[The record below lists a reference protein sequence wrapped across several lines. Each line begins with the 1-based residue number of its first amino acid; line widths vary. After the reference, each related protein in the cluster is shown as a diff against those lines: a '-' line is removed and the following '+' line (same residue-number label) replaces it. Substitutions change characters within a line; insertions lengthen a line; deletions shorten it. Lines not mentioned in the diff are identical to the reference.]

1 MKLVTKVLDNSVT
14 ILEITGS
21 VVLGKSADEL
31 SKELSSLLGDD
42 MVESVILNME
52 NINYIDSTGL
62 GEVVGHL
69 TRYKENGKRLRLVKP
84 NETVV
89 KLMELTRLD
98 QIVKIY
104 QSEEEALEDLF
115 K

>member
-1 MKLVTKVLDNSVT
+1 MKIVRKVLDKSVT

-31 SKELSSLLGDD
+31 SEELSSLLANTE
-42 MVESVILNME
+42 VQAVILNME

-69 TRYKENGKRLRLVKP
+69 NRYREGGKRLRIVKP
-84 NETVV
+84 NETIV

-98 QIVKIY
+98 RLIKSY
-104 QSEEEALEDLF
+104 PSEEEALEDIF

>member
-1 MKLVTKVLDNSVT
+1 MKIVRKVLDKSVT

-21 VVLGKSADEL
+21 VVLGKSAEELTSEL
-31 SKELSSLLGDD
+31 STLLSDNA
-42 MVESVILNME
+42 VQAVILNME

-69 TRYKENGKRLRLVKP
+69 NSYREAGKRLRLVKP
-84 NETVV
+84 NETIV

-98 QIVKIY
+98 QLVKIY
-104 QSEEEALEDLF
+104 PSEEEALEDIL